1 MLTPMSLQAVTGQL
15 YLIEGETQETTAVP
29 GLLAQSAPNKAAR
42 SRERD
47 ALFIHL
53 SLTGQPG
60 ETAVL
65 YQDLL
70 DIISQHFFQSSGSVT
85 AALRQAI
92 IKANELL
99 LRLNVS
105 GVGESRE
112 GAITCAVLHN
122 SELFVLQ
129 TGEGLAM
136 LGHNYGVEELPPKK
150 PDRITPLGRSAG
162 IDIRYSHHRL
172 ETGDLLLLADPRVA
186 HMPSQAFAPALVD
199 TEIEVGLGALADVVG
214 EETGRFLLVEFT
226 QDAPADFLAVTQ
238 VSQRSGRQ
246 LAALPAP
253 TPVRESAAEQVT
265 TSVMAVENKARK
277 ATSEAAMGLS
287 RLTAWLANLMASL
300 RPPQQVEVE
309 AEPINKPIA
318 ASVAIII
325 PIAIALIVT
334 AVYLQRGLVRRMSE
348 IKDEMRQ
355 NMILADEAGD
365 DETQLRAYY
374 AAALQLA
381 VEADQLDP
389 TDGDISQMRQEIQG
403 ELDRLE
409 NVTRLV
415 ARPFYTFNET
425 VQLTAVVLREGFNG
439 GIYTLDGANS
449 NVYWHDT
456 DESYVNPASDVPE
469 QILFRGQA
477 FGSHVV
483 NNIVDIMW
491 RPRGLSVSREGL
503 AMLDDNGALLTYFS
517 DFGDLRAVPL
527 GFASEWQFPTEITS
541 FGERLY
547 ILDNGAA
554 SIWKYFPDGENLIPR
569 EDERTLALPEADLA
583 HVRDLAIYSEDGSL
597 ALVYDDGRIRYYDT
611 LSGRIKWDELTLLQ
625 NGFTSPLLSPTAVK
639 MIGPGANASVFVA
652 DPGSGR
658 IVEISRGGLVL
669 TQFRA
674 ADENGRELF
683 ANITDFAVAKAPLRI
698 FVTAGNTLFL
708 ATQE

>member
-1 MLTPMSLQAVTGQL
+1 MSLQAVTGQL
-15 YLIEGETQETTAVP
+15 YLIEGETQEATAVP
-29 GLLAQSAPNKAAR
+29 GLLAQPAPNKAAR
-42 SRERD
+42 GRERD
-47 ALFIHL
+47 SLFIHL
-53 SLTGQPG
+53 ALTGQPG

-65 YQDLL
+65 AQDLL
-70 DIISQHFFQSSGSVT
+70 DIISQHFFQSTGSVT

-92 IKANELL
+92 TKANELL

-105 GVGESRE
+105 GAGESRE

-122 SELFVLQ
+122 EELFVLQ

-136 LGHNYGVEELPPKK
+136 LGHNYGVERLPPKK

-162 IDIRYSHHRL
+162 LDIRYSHHRL

-186 HMPSQAFAPALVD
+186 HLPSQTFAPALVD

-214 EETGRFLLVEFT
+214 PETGRFLLVEFT
-226 QDAPADFLAVTQ
+226 RDAPADLLEITQ
-238 VSQRSGRQ
+238 VSQHSGRQ
-246 LAALPAP
+246 LAAPPSP
-253 TPVRESAAEQVT
+253 TPLRETAAEQPT
-265 TSVMAVENKARK
+265 IPVMAVENKARK
-277 ATSEAAMGLS
+277 ATSDAAMGMA
-287 RLTAWLANLMASL
+287 RFTAWLADLMARL
-300 RPPQQVEVE
+300 RPPQPAEE
-309 AEPINKPIA
+309 EPINRPIA
-318 ASVAIII
+318 ASVAVII

-334 AVYLQRGLVRRMSE
+334 SVYLQRGLVRRMSE

-355 NMILADEAGD
+355 NIILAGEAGD
-365 DETQLRAYY
+365 DQTQLRDYY
-374 AAALQLA
+374 ATALQLA
-381 VEADQLDP
+381 AEADRLNPAD
-389 TDGDISQMRQEIQG
+389 DDVAQMRQEIQE
-403 ELDRLE
+403 ELDRQDS
-409 NVTRLV
+409 VTRLV
-415 ARPFYTFNET
+415 ARPFYTFGES

-449 NVYWHDT
+449 HVYWHDT
-456 DESYVNPASDVPE
+456 DETYVNPVSPVPE
-469 QILFRGQA
+469 QIIFRGQA
-477 FGSHVV
+477 LGSHIV

-503 AMLDDNGALLTYFS
+503 AMLDDTGALLTYFS
-517 DFGDLRAVPL
+517 DFGDVRSISL
-527 GFASEWQFPTEITS
+527 GFASEWQFPTEIAN

-547 ILDNGAA
+547 VLDNGAA
-554 SIWKYFPDGENLIPR
+554 AIWRYFPDGENLIAR
-569 EDERTLALPEADLA
+569 EGEQSLALPEADLA
-583 HVRDLAIYSEDGSL
+583 HARDLAIYSEDGSL

-625 NGFTSPLLSPTAVK
+625 NGFTLPVLSPTAVK
-639 MIGPGANASVFVA
+639 LIGPGANASVFVA

>member
-1 MLTPMSLQAVTGQL
+1 MSLQAVTGQL
-15 YLIEGETQETTAVP
+15 YLIEGEAQETTTVP
-29 GLLAQSAPNKAAR
+29 GLLAQPAPSKAAR
-42 SRERD
+42 SREKD
-47 ALFIHL
+47 SLFVHL
-53 SLTGQPG
+53 SLTGQLE

-65 YQDLL
+65 SQDLL
-70 DIISQHFFQSSGSVT
+70 DIISQHFFQASGSVT

-105 GVGESRE
+105 GAGESRE
-112 GAITCAVLHN
+112 GAITCAVLRQD
-122 SELFVLQ
+122 ELFILQ
-129 TGEGLAM
+129 TGEGMAM
-136 LGHNYGVEELPPKK
+136 LGHNYGVERLPPQKL
-150 PDRITPLGRSAG
+150 DRITPLGRSAG
-162 IDIRYSHHRL
+162 LDIRYTHHRL

-186 HMPSQAFAPALVD
+186 HLSAQTFAPALVD

-214 EETGRFLLVEFT
+214 TETGRFLLVEFT
-226 QDAPADFLAVTQ
+226 RDAPADFFAVTQ

-246 LAALPAP
+246 LSTPP
-253 TPVRESAAEQVT
+253 SPSPVRETVVAQTPAPKLD
-265 TSVMAVENKARK
+265 VERTARK
-277 ATSEAAMGLS
+277 ATSEAALGLS
-287 RLTAWLANLMASL
+287 RFTGWLADLMARL
-300 RPPQQVEVE
+300 RPPRLGE
-309 AEPINKPIA
+309 AEEQPINKPIA
-318 ASVAIII
+318 ASVAVVI
-325 PIAIALIVT
+325 PIAIALVVT
-334 AVYLQRGLVRRMSE
+334 SVYLQRGLVRRMSQ

-365 DETQLRAYY
+365 DRTQLQQYY
-374 AAALQLA
+374 ATALQLA
-381 VEADQLDP
+381 AEADKLNP
-389 TDGDISQMRQEIQG
+389 TDGDIAQMRQEIQG

-439 GIYTLDGANS
+439 GLYTLDGANS
-449 NVYWHDT
+449 NIYWHDT
-456 DESYVNPASDVPE
+456 DETYVNPVSAVPE
-469 QILFRGQA
+469 QIIFRGQA
-477 FGSHVV
+477 LGSHVV

-503 AMLDDNGALLTYFS
+503 AMLDDSGALLTYFS
-517 DFGDLRAVPL
+517 DFGDVRPVPL

-554 SIWKYFPDGENLIPR
+554 NIWKYFPDGENLIPR
-569 EDERTLALPEADLA
+569 EDERTLALPNADLA
-583 HVRDLAIYSEDGSL
+583 HARDLAIYSEDGSL

-625 NGFTSPLLSPTAVK
+625 GGFTQPLLSPTAVK
-639 MIGPGANASVFVA
+639 MIGPGANASLFVA
-652 DPGSGR
+652 DPSTGR

-683 ANITDFAVAKAPLRI
+683 TNVTDFAVAKAPLRI
-698 FVTAGNTLFL
+698 FFTAGNILFV